1 MLDFFL
7 LLVNKAHKNI
17 IASFVVTVKEVMSNL
32 ETHTQWRSPAAVSHT
47 VVLVICTYCTSCCG
61 PYSPLPFSSF
71 SLSPLSLLLPPF
83 SPSLSFSPSP
93 SLSPLLP
100 FAFSPLS
107 SFPLLLL
114 LPFFPSLPPLPPL
127 PLLFS
132 SSSPSPLPLFLSSS
146 PLSSSL
152 SPTFL

>member
-47 VVLVICTYCTSCCG
+47 VVLFICTYCTSCCG

-100 FAFSPLS
+100 FPFSPLS